1 MTAST
6 SATRL
11 PPAGDVPGAPPPR
24 RRRPRRP
31 DFVTMALGLPV
42 AFMAIVYAYP
52 VGAMLLKSFT
62 EPEPGF
68 GNFTKAFTDD
78 AIWDVLVITVRLS
91 AEVALL
97 TVLLGFPVAYFLART
112 SKRKARFL
120 VLLVV
125 IPFWTSILVRS
136 FSWIVLLGDNGLVT
150 TILEPLTG
158 DSQGMLYSESAV
170 IIAMTHILLPF
181 PILIIKGTLDQIDTS
196 LPPAARS
203 LGAGPLRAFAHV
215 YLPLALPAIVS
226 SGMLVFVIALGFYV
240 TPALVGGPK
249 QSTIAVVI
257 AQAVQVNFDWGMAA
271 TLATMLLV
279 VATALTMI
287 VRRLTKVKGMVA
299 L

>member
-1 MTAST
+1 MTAQT
-6 SATRL
+6 SAKRP
-11 PPAGDVPGAPPPR
+11 PPAADIRPPAAR
-24 RRRPRRP
+24 RRARRP
-31 DFVTMALGLPV
+31 GFVTAALGLPV

-52 VGAMLLKSFT
+52 VGAMLLKSVT
-62 EPEPGF
+62 EPTAGF
-68 GNFTKAFTDD
+68 GNFTEAATDRTM
-78 AIWDVLVITVRLS
+78 WHVLWITVRMS
-91 AEVALL
+91 AEVAVL

-136 FSWIVLLGDNGLVT
+136 FAWIVLLGDNGLVT
-150 TILEPLTG
+150 KILEPLTG
-158 DSQGMLYSESAV
+158 DGQGMLYSESAV

-181 PILIIKGTLDQIDTS
+181 PILIIKGTLDQIDAS
-196 LPPAARS
+196 LPRAARS
-203 LGAGPLRAFAHV
+203 LGAGPVRAFAHV
-215 YLPLALPAIVS
+215 YLPLAVPAIVS

-257 AQAVQVNFDWGMAA
+257 AEAVQVNFDWGMAA
-271 TLATMLLV
+271 TLATLLLIL
-279 VATALTMI
+279 ATALTMI
-287 VRRLTKVKGMVA
+287 VRRLTKVKGLVT